1 MVSQRGAHLAFRDC
15 SDASGYKVCGVMTM
29 IKLLELSEALV
40 EPTVVHE
47 IDEEEGKRQQE
58 QERSEKQDSRQ
69 QCQVRLTKAVN

>member
-1 MVSQRGAHLAFRDC
+1 
-15 SDASGYKVCGVMTM
+15 MTM

-47 IDEEEGKRQQE
+47 MDEEEGKRQQE